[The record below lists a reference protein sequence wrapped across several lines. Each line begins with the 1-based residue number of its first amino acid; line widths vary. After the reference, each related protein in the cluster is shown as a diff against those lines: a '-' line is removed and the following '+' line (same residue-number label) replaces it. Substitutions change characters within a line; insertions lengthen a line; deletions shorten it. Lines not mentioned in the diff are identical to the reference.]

1 MSNVTENEIIEM
13 WNQFRG
19 EHDFHSF
26 RYGPNSCHADM
37 FDLFETEVLYSLVR
51 TEKPE
56 SIIEFSPAS
65 GWTSFVM
72 LEACKKNAKED
83 PNYKAIIKSFDLVDH
98 SRRIDYDDGTVKR
111 ELRVGDALELVPP
124 FMEDC
129 EFLFI
134 DSDHSA
140 EFAKSYF
147 EAIIKKYDCGFIW
160 IHDWD
165 GNTGGTTPAQAE
177 PYGKGWGFVPQPEP
191 VAIRNCIQESNLSIC
206 HVINLMDY
214 FLIKMDS
221 DTRNDLHSRRL
232 SSWNT
237 NLGPSGDRSPSQIFY
252 KYKGMK
258 KS

>member
-1 MSNVTENEIIEM
+1 MSDIQVKENEIIEM

-19 EHDFHSF
+19 EHDFHASRF
-26 RYGPNSCHADM
+26 APNSCHANM

-72 LEACKKNAKED
+72 LEACKQNAKED

-98 SRRIDYDDGTVKR
+98 SRRCDYDDDRVKR
-111 ELRVGDALELVPP
+111 ELYVGDALQLVPL
-124 FMEDC
+124 FIEGC

-147 EAIIKKYDCGFIW
+147 ETIIKKYDCGFIW
-160 IHDWD
+160 IHDWE
-165 GNTGGTTPAQAE
+165 GYEALVHHEGKIIQMYE
-177 PYGKGWGFVPQPEP
+177 PEAVK
-191 VAIRNCIQESNLSIC
+191 NCIQESNLSIYP
-206 HVINLMDY
+206 VINLMDY
-214 FLIKMDS
+214 FLNEMDS
-221 DTRNDLHSRRL
+221 DTRNYLHSRRL
-232 SSWNT
+232 NPTSSEI
-237 NLGPSGDRSPSQIFY
+237 GIPMRMRGDRSPSQILY
-252 KYKGMK
+252 KEK
-258 KS
+258 